1 MIKFEYFKKENYED
15 LLEMMMDFY
24 RSEAVT
30 EPLDKSLI
38 ERLLEDILSK
48 KHPIWGYEAIYDDI
62 LVGFG
67 IVTKYYASEV
77 AGPTLQLEDLYIRE
91 AYRSKGIAKKYFAK
105 VKADFPNVKRLRLE
119 VCSSNKKA
127 IKLYKKLGFEVLD
140 YIQMVDD
147 QV

>member
-15 LLEMMMDFY
+15 LLEMMMCFY

-48 KHPIWGYEAIYDDI
+48 KHPIWGYEAIYDGI